1 MIARLGMA
9 LAVLAAPAGAEDN
22 GRASDRALAPLV
34 ACRMMPDPRARA
46 ACYDAALDRL
56 QQAVAARQVVVMDRE
71 QVHEDRRA
79 MFGFNSGDAPSRLAI
94 VKPPKAAKASRAAR
108 GAPATEE
115 VEEVDSTLVG
125 MSPFGYDR
133 WTIRIAT
140 GAVWRTTEPGFPVA
154 LKPGTEVHIR
164 RGIMGSYIVRIGKA
178 RPLKAMRVG

>member
-9 LAVLAAPAGAEDN
+9 LAMLAAPAGAEDN

-34 ACRMMPDPRARA
+34 ACRPMPDPRARA

-79 MFGFNSGDAPSRLAI
+79 MFGFNGGGAPARLAA
-94 VKPPKAAKASRAAR
+94 VKPPKLPKAARAA
-108 GAPATEE
+108 PAEE
-115 VEEVDSTLVG
+115 VEQIDSTVAS
-125 MSPFGYDR
+125 MTQYGYDR
-133 WTIRIAT
+133 WTIRLAT
-140 GAVWRTTEPGFPVA
+140 GALWRTTEGGIPIA
-154 LKPGTEVHIR
+154 YKPGTNVHIR
-164 RGIMGSYIVRIGKA
+164 RGIMGSYIIRIGKA